1 MSRVG
6 AEGGGGLARGIL
18 VALAAFTGACAEQG
32 DVLTVYSPHGRDQ
45 LVIFEERFE
54 AAHPGVDVQWVD
66 MGSQEA
72 LDRIRSERAN
82 PQGDVWFGGPASFFS
97 RAAADGL
104 LEPYRP
110 SWADLVP
117 PEAHGRDDLYFG
129 VYLTP
134 AVIVFNSDVVSKAEA
149 PQDWDEILD
158 SRWTGQVLI
167 RDPLASG
174 TMRTIFGMIMY
185 RGLEETGD
193 TAAGYEWLRRL
204 DAQTK
209 EYVLNPALLY
219 QKLVRQEG
227 LVTLWNLP
235 DVLRVQDQGFPLDY
249 ILPASGTPVLVDA
262 IAVIKGA
269 KRPELA
275 QAFVEYCGSLEGQI
289 IAARGAFRNL
299 VRTDIPTDSL
309 PNWLK
314 RVTEELRPMHLD
326 WSVLEANG
334 REWMRYWDSHI
345 RGSSKR

>member
-1 MSRVG
+1 M
-6 AEGGGGLARGIL
+6 
-18 VALAAFTGACAEQG
+18 
-32 DVLTVYSPHGRDQ
+32 
-45 LVIFEERFE
+45 
-54 AAHPGVDVQWVD
+54 
-66 MGSQEA
+66 
-72 LDRIRSERAN
+72 
-82 PQGDVWFGGPASFFS
+82 
-97 RAAADGL
+97 
-104 LEPYRP
+104 
-110 SWADLVP
+110 
-117 PEAHGRDDLYFG
+117 
-129 VYLTP
+129 
-134 AVIVFNSDVVSKAEA
+134 
-149 PQDWDEILD
+149 
-158 SRWTGQVLI
+158 
-167 RDPLASG
+167 
-174 TMRTIFGMIMY
+174 
-185 RGLEETGD
+185 
-193 TAAGYEWLRRL
+193 
-204 DAQTK
+204 
-209 EYVLNPALLY
+209 NPALLY

-326 WSVLEANG
+326 WTVLEANG